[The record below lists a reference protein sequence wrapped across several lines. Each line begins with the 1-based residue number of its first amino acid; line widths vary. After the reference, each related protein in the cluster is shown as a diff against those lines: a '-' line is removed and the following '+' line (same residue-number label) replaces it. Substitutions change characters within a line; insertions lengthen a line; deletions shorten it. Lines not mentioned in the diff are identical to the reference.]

1 MDIRMSNIASPV
13 PQIRAK
19 FTNKLGIPLSGCK
32 VYTYEPNSNIPK
44 TTWLDIDKTAENTNP
59 ILLDAAGEADIFL
72 DGLYRIVIKD
82 QFNFV
87 VYDVEK
93 TGISLSMLVRPN
105 GQSVET
111 SLTNIDAE
119 LNNKQQQIDEK
130 PSQQYVDEKLDLKA
144 PKETTYTKLEVDS
157 ALSQKAPQA
166 TTYTKAEVDTA
177 FAAYVGGRKA
187 FTTLALAQ
195 AAQSS
200 LPANTAIEVTNDGA
214 NNGTYQ
220 WNGTTLTKSA
230 YDPLTQAK
238 SYTDQSL
245 KVIGVGVN
253 LFNKKTVTNNKFW
266 DYRNGILTD
275 TALAVSASALIAIES
290 NTEYQLPSHYS
301 QQIAFFD
308 ENKAYVSGLVNVTTS
323 GHKFTTPTNARYL
336 GLAPETARL
345 NEMMLCK
352 ASEFPTTYVPFSRR
366 IENLRV
372 DVSEVDN
379 LFKDVR
385 NDLGVHN
392 VNIFNKS
399 TALSDS
405 YIDHATGNLFY
416 TGWFCASAF
425 IEVVGSKEYQF
436 SSDYS
441 QQGAFYDINKVYIS
455 GFVEPSADK
464 KITTPANAKYICF
477 TVPVSLI
484 DTLVFAESSH
494 FPTAFVPFGSVQIDN
509 LIVPE
514 KSAKPTVIWVTFDEN
529 STNPKF
535 AFKGKNAI
543 QRALDSITD
552 NTATNRYAIRVDAGI
567 DKITQ
572 ANEFIGYRGYPS
584 MVVPK
589 DHVDIIGSGEGK
601 TIVWAEL
608 PYSDADIGASIDGN
622 VYPRAQYQT
631 LYDYADDCVIKDIT
645 FVGKNIRYTN
655 HIDDVRGTDKT
666 HKYKNVGMI
675 FKGDIGSLR
684 AYGTGTHSGEE
695 TYIIGG
701 RSHSD
706 THLPYSCH
714 NNISFEK
721 PSLWSF
727 KGHNFTS
734 LSGKI
739 AIYQQNCGSL
749 VEDKLELIGCSFGGA
764 SYQIYY
770 VEVWLSANTANNYD
784 SFNHAE
790 WQLSGYGNDPF
801 LFNNEVGGES
811 LRFKTT
817 ATGIGNTIRFDKTSS
832 AYPILIKN
840 NQSNSTSSLYL
851 NNRVFI
857 DEYIVQDGSIGLSAQ
872 AFGCKDL
879 SSKNGAYDGGVNYT
893 SLAKRLGDCST
904 TNKSLVVI
912 VNGTSNTITF
922 NKNYS
927 SMSNAQIVAEMNTQ
941 ISGATIDLISYGR
954 DYYPMIT
961 DVCEV
966 AYNTGATYIPKGSV
980 VTKVSGSVKLANG
993 NDKIFGVALDDIPVQ
1008 QVLFDGEKHGQGRV
1022 LKRGYIYADLTKPH
1036 YVLTDIHRPTLGS
1049 KFKVVNGQ
1057 LVSDENGKISVDIDA
1072 GVVSINC

>member
-1 MDIRMSNIASPV
+1 MADSTITKQELIDAQKDAKTLEEVISGEPGKLVETRLGRKVYTLASV
-13 PQIRAK
+13 PQINTMTREEINTAVASRA
-19 FTNKLGIPLSGCK
+19 PQ
-32 VYTYEPNSNIPK
+32 
-44 TTWLDIDKTAENTNP
+44 A
-59 ILLDAAGEADIFL
+59 
-72 DGLYRIVIKD
+72 
-82 QFNFV
+82 
-87 VYDVEK
+87 
-93 TGISLSMLVRPN
+93 
-105 GQSVET
+105 
-111 SLTNIDAE
+111 
-119 LNNKQQQIDEK
+119 
-130 PSQQYVDEKLDLKA
+130 
-144 PKETTYTKLEVDS
+144 TTYTKTEVDS
-157 ALSQKAPQA
+157 ALLQKAPQA
-166 TTYTKAEVDTA
+166 TTYTKAEVDTT

-187 FTTLALAQ
+187 YTTLAKAQ

-200 LPANTAIEVTNDGA
+200 LPANTAIEITNDGA

-253 LFNKKTVTNNKFW
+253 LFNKKAVTNNKFW

-275 TALAVSASALIAIES
+275 TPVAFSASALIAVEP
-290 NTEYQLPSHYS
+290 NTEYQVPSHYY

-308 ENKAYVSGLVNVTTS
+308 ENKAYVSGLANVTSS
-323 GHKFTTPTNARYL
+323 GHKFTTPANARYV
-336 GLAPETARL
+336 GLSEETARL
-345 NEMMLCK
+345 DEMMLCK
-352 ASEFPTTYVPFSRR
+352 ASEYPTTYVPFSRR

-379 LFKDVR
+379 LFKAVK
-385 NDLGVHN
+385 NDLGVHKAN
-392 VNIFNKS
+392 LFNK
-399 TALSDS
+399 ANVLSDC
-405 YIDHATGNLFY
+405 YVDQATGELRYTSWFY
-416 TGWFCASAF
+416 ASEF
-425 IEVVGSKEYQF
+425 TEIDGSKEYQF
-436 SSDYS
+436 SIDYD

-455 GFVEPSADK
+455 GFAEPSANK
-464 KITTPANAKYICF
+464 KITTPANAKYIRL
-477 TVPVSLI
+477 TIPESLI
-484 DTLVFAESSH
+484 DTLVFAESSR
-494 FPTAFVPFGSVQIDN
+494 FPDFFVPFGSIQIDN
-509 LIVPE
+509 LVVE
-514 KSAKPTVIWVTFDEN
+514 NTKTTEIWVTFDEN
-529 STNPKF
+529 STDSKY

-552 NTATNRYAIRVDAGI
+552 NTPNNRYAIRVAAGM

-572 ANEFIGYRGYPS
+572 ANEYLGYRGYPA

-645 FVGKNIRYTN
+645 FVAKNIRYTN

-675 FKGDIGSLR
+675 FKGDIGSQT

-695 TYIIGG
+695 TYIVGG

-706 THLPYSCH
+706 THLPYACH
-714 NNISFEK
+714 NNIAFEK

-734 LSGKI
+734 LTSKT
-739 AIYQQNCGSL
+739 AIYQQNDGSL

-764 SYQIYY
+764 SYQIDY
-770 VEVWLSANTANNYD
+770 VENWLSSNTSLNRD

-801 LFNNEVGGES
+801 LFNNEVEGQS

-817 ATGIGNTIRFDKTSS
+817 ATGAGNTIRFDKTSS

-840 NQSNSTSSLYL
+840 NQSNSTSNLYL
-851 NNRVFI
+851 NNRIYI
-857 DEYIVQDGSIGLSAQ
+857 DEYIVQDGSIGLPAQ
-872 AFGCKDL
+872 TFGCKDL
-879 SSKNGAYDGGVNYT
+879 SSKNGAYDAGVNYT

-904 TNKSLVVI
+904 VNKSLVVV
-912 VNGTSNTITF
+912 VNGVNHTVTF

-927 SMSNAQIVAEMNTQ
+927 FMTNAQIVAEMNTQ

-980 VTKVSGSVKLANG
+980 VAKSGGSVRLAQDG
-993 NDKIFGVALDDIPVQ
+993 DKVFGVALDDIPVQ
-1008 QVLFDGEKHGQGRV
+1008 QILADGEKRGEGRV
-1022 LKRGYIYADLTKPH
+1022 MKRGYMSLNQSHAH
-1036 YVLTDIHRPTLGS
+1036 FTLSDNQSAVTGS

-1057 LVSDENGKISVDIDA
+1057 LVSDVNGNIRVDIDSA
-1072 GVVSINC
+1072 IVSINC

>member
-1 MDIRMSNIASPV
+1 M
-13 PQIRAK
+13 
-19 FTNKLGIPLSGCK
+19 
-32 VYTYEPNSNIPK
+32 
-44 TTWLDIDKTAENTNP
+44 
-59 ILLDAAGEADIFL
+59 ADL
-72 DGLYRIVIKD
+72 RIVDAPEIPTE
-82 QFNFV
+82 NITGE
-87 VYDVEK
+87 EK
-93 TGISLSMLVRPN
+93 LPTGGSGNYSISLDSLADYTKNKKDLADNISVDNKVGGVRQELNTHIEDLLNPHQVTK
-105 GQSVET
+105 GQIGLGNVDNTADADKPVSNPT
-111 SLTNIDAE
+111 SLAIVEATQDKVTNQE
-119 LNNKQQQIDEK
+119 LIALVS
-130 PSQQYVDEKLDLKA
+130 PKA
-144 PKETTYTKLEVDS
+144 DTTY
-157 ALSQKAPQA
+157 
-166 TTYTKAEVDTA
+166 VDTA
-177 FAAYVGGRKA
+177 LSNLSTVANKFYP
-187 FTTLALAQ
+187 TLATANADIANLDVNQ
-195 AAQSS
+195 AV
-200 LPANTAIEVTNDGA
+200 NIGEA
-214 NNGTYQ
+214 NNGGLWYKATADAV
-220 WNGTTLTKSA
+220 TLTKSA

-253 LFNKKTVTNNKFW
+253 LFNKKTVTKNKFW
-266 DYRNGILTD
+266 DYRNGVLTD
-275 TALAVSASALIAIES
+275 TALALSASALIAIES
-290 NTEYQLPSHYS
+290 NTEYQLPSHYA

-308 ENKAYVSGLVNVTTS
+308 ENKAYVSGLADVTTS
-323 GHKFTTPTNARYL
+323 GHKFTTPANARYF

-345 NEMMLCK
+345 DEMMLCK
-352 ASEFPTTYVPFSRR
+352 ASEYPNTYVPFSRR
-366 IENLRV
+366 IENLKV
-372 DVSEVDN
+372 DASEVDN
-379 LFKDVR
+379 LFKAVK
-385 NDLGVHN
+385 NDLGVHK
-392 VNIFNKS
+392 VNLFNKV
-399 TALSDS
+399 TALSDC
-405 YIDHATGNLFY
+405 YIDHATGELRYTNGFY
-416 TGWFCASAF
+416 ASEF
-425 IEVVGSKEYQF
+425 IEIDELKEYQF

-441 QQGAFYDINKVYIS
+441 QQGVIYDKNRVRIS
-455 GFVEPSADK
+455 SFVEPSSDK
-464 KITTPANAKYICF
+464 KITTPANAKYIRF
-477 TVPVSLI
+477 TIPAAQI
-484 DTLVFAESSH
+484 NTLVFAESSR
-494 FPTAFVPFGSVQIDN
+494 FPESFVPFGSVQIDN

-514 KSAKPTVIWVTFDEN
+514 KSAKPTEIWVTFDEN

-552 NTATNRYAIRVDAGI
+552 NSANNRYVIRVAVGM

-572 ANEFIGYRGYPS
+572 ANEYLGYRGYPS

-608 PYSDADIGASIDGN
+608 PYSDADIGSSIDGN

-645 FVGKNIRYTN
+645 FVGKNIRYTT
-655 HIDDVRGTDKT
+655 HIDDARGTNKT
-666 HKYKNVGMI
+666 RKYKNVGMI
-675 FKGDIGSLR
+675 FKGNIGSQM

-695 TYIIGG
+695 TYVVGG
-701 RSHSD
+701 CSHSD
-706 THLPYSCH
+706 THLPYACH

-734 LSGKI
+734 LTSKT
-739 AIYQQNCGSL
+739 AIYQQNDGSL

-764 SYQIYY
+764 SYRIDY
-770 VEVWLSANTANNYD
+770 VEYWLSANTANNYD

-790 WQLSGYGNDPF
+790 WQISGYGNDPF
-801 LFNNEVGGES
+801 LFNNEVEGQS

-817 ATGIGNTIRFDKTSS
+817 ATGIGNNIRFDKTSS

-879 SSKNGAYDGGVNYT
+879 STKIAAYDAGVNFT

-904 TNKSLVVI
+904 ANKLLVVI
-912 VNGTSNTITF
+912 VNGVNNTITF

-966 AYNTGATYIPKGSV
+966 AYNTGSTFIPEGSV
-980 VTKVSGSVKLANG
+980 VTKVGGSVKLANS
-993 NDKIFGVALDDIPVQ
+993 NDKIFGVALDDIPVMQ
-1008 QVLFDGEKHGQGRV
+1008 TTSEGMKKGEGRIM
-1022 LKRGYIYADLTKPH
+1022 KRGYIYADWTKSH
-1036 YVLTDIHRPTLGS
+1036 YVLSDMHRPTLGS

-1057 LVSDENGKISVDIDA
+1057 LVSDENGNISVDIDDA
-1072 GVVSINC
+1072 VVSINC